1 MYLQGRR
8 PIIKYQ
14 DIGAMRFP
22 ETVQYAG
29 TNQTLPVN
37 DMKLIFQLVDMINQ
51 LNKDRP
57 ESQVS
62 FIPWVENIPNGSS
75 YFNGIKKEN
84 GLPPTVM
91 ETKSNTTLTA
101 QIPVDPLVMEAEGA
115 IHKLSCDPKIMAA
128 AATNVF
134 TAHKAWLD
142 GSLAGFEGDDWSE
155 FAYHHSHLKYST
167 DVTNQALVAAAAS
180 NGDSS
185 TSTISGD
192 SFWDDMYG
200 HQ

>member
-1 MYLQGRR
+1 
-8 PIIKYQ
+8 
-14 DIGAMRFP
+14 
-22 ETVQYAG
+22 
-29 TNQTLPVN
+29 
-37 DMKLIFQLVDMINQ
+37 MKLVFQFVDMINQ
-51 LNKDRP
+51 LSKDRL
-57 ESQVS
+57 ESQVN

-75 YFNGIKKEN
+75 YFNGIKKEK

-91 ETKSNTTLTA
+91 ETKSNRTLTA
-101 QIPVDPLVMEAEGA
+101 QIPVDSLVMEAEGA
-115 IHKLSCDPKIMAA
+115 VHKLSCDPKIMAA

-155 FAYHHSHLKYST
+155 FAYLHNYLKYSSN
-167 DVTNQALVAAAAS
+167 VTIQALVAAAAS

-192 SFWDDMYG
+192 SFWDDLHG